1 MPIPHPPGHLT
12 ERDFRTDQEKWRYL
26 ERAPELDKSDPRVAA
41 LARNLWEAADADPRA
56 FAELAHA
63 YCRDVVLYMVDSEQF
78 GEEDIAPA
86 GKLGDVIVRL
96 VDDCDAKARLFVA
109 LCLAVHLEAE
119 MVPHWQGGI
128 LAHVSARLKVSGKW
142 STRLHFSGKWLPVE
156 LTLARARLGETPH
169 DVPHDVTGHWNMNE
183 ARI

>member
-12 ERDFRTDQEKWRYL
+12 DRDFRSDEEKWCYL
-26 ERAPELDKSDPRVAA
+26 RDAPELDRAERKVAE
-41 LARNLWEAADADPRA
+41 LAILLWEAARRDVRA

-63 YCRDVVLYMVDSEQF
+63 YARDVIRYMTDTEQF

-86 GKLGDVIVRL
+86 GKLGDVIDRG

-109 LCLAVHLEAE
+109 LARALRLKAN
-119 MVPHWQGGI
+119 MVPHWKGPV
-128 LAHVSARLKVSGKW
+128 LAHVSAEIEIDGKMV
-142 STRLHFSGKWLPVE
+142 PVE

-169 DVPHDVTGHWNMNE
+169 DVPRDVTGHWNLNE
-183 ARI
+183 ARL